1 VANTALARIAGQPE
15 LDRIAKPLSEAVIA
29 AYSNAGGVGRAVKN
43 ALHGV
48 WLSHPLHPVLTD
60 IPIGAWAT
68 TLALDAKASATGDE
82 SYARAG
88 DFALAF
94 GIAGAAGSAITGLTD
109 WSETDGRAKRIGL
122 IHGLLNVTATAL
134 MVTAYVLR
142 RRQERRAGQVCTL
155 AGMGVAVASAYLGGD
170 LVYGQRIGVTHAVV
184 EEPEEFIPVLAS
196 IALAEG
202 TMRRVKVNDTDVLL
216 ARQHGRVCA
225 LAHSCA
231 HLGGPLSEGTL
242 KDETVVCPWHG
253 SEFRL
258 QDGAVVNGPSTHPQ
272 PCFAVRER
280 NGQIEIGPT
289 TG

>member
-1 VANTALARIAGQPE
+1 
-15 LDRIAKPLSEAVIA
+15 
-29 AYSNAGGVGRAVKN
+29 
-43 ALHGV
+43 
-48 WLSHPLHPVLTD
+48 VLTD

-68 TLALDAKASATGDE
+68 TLALDAKASMTGDA
-82 SYARAG
+82 SYARAA

-94 GIAGAAGSAITGLTD
+94 GLAGAAGSAITGLTD
-109 WSETDGRAKRIGL
+109 WSETDGRAKRLGL

-134 MVTAYVLR
+134 MATAYVLR
-142 RRQERRAGQVCTL
+142 RRQERRAGHVCTV

-170 LVYGQRIGVTHAVV
+170 LVYGQRVGVTHAVV
-184 EEPEEFIPVLAS
+184 DELDEFTPALAS
-196 IALAEG
+196 TTLAEG
-202 TMRRVKVNDTDVLL
+202 TMRHVTVNDIDVLL
-216 ARQHGRVCA
+216 ARQHGRVYA

-242 KDETVVCPWHG
+242 NDGSVVCPWHG

-258 QDGAVVNGPSTHPQ
+258 EDGAVVDGPSTHPQ

-289 TG
+289 TS